1 MHVPAWLHL
10 KRADVF
16 IIRSF
21 KVSWSLMSLWRVA
34 WLIGMQNVE
43 H

>member
-16 IIRSF
+16 ISRSF
-21 KVSWSLMSLWRVA
+21 KVVWSLMSLWGVA
-34 WLIGMQNVE
+34 WLTGMQNVE